1 MTTLSNNIRVLRRK
15 TGLTQ
20 KDLSRICEVSTSAVS
35 QWESPDKAVSPDLD
49 KLLKL
54 ARHFDVSVDQLLDSN
69 DPIACTQRGAG
80 IDTSLMQKAFQA
92 LALNRK
98 IYDAFVNQDSHTQS
112 SIFSLFC
119 ILSATV
125 SPRDLVAEPKL
136 LEALKLLK
144 KT

>member
-1 MTTLSNNIRVLRRK
+1 MTTLSNNIRTLRRK

-20 KDLSRICEVSTSAVS
+20 KGLSHICQVSTSAVS
-35 QWESPDKAVSPDLD
+35 QWESPEKTVSPDLD
-49 KLLKL
+49 KLLKM
-54 ARHFDVSVDQLLDSN
+54 ARHFEVSVDQLLDSN
-69 DPIACTQRGAG
+69 DPIACTQKGSG
-80 IDTSLMQKAFQA
+80 IDVSLMQKAFQA

-98 IYDAFVNQDSHTQS
+98 VYDAFVKHDSYTQS

-119 ILSATV
+119 ILSETV

-136 LEALKLLK
+136 LEALELLK